1 MKSYSL
7 AIYQFAI
14 LVEYYHLYCELMGFL
29 MMGFLT
35 NSTGSLTACH
45 GSHGASK

>member
-14 LVEYYHLYCELMGFL
+14 LVEYYHLYCELMGFP
-29 MMGFLT
+29 T
-35 NSTGSLTACH
+35 NSTGSLTACY
-45 GSHGASK
+45 GSHGTSK